1 MNVYDFDGTIYHG
14 DCSVDFFLFVLKRKR
29 RLFFLLPRMGRAYLL
44 CRFGK
49 MEKKAC
55 KEVFFS
61 FLREFDDPVRE
72 MECFA
77 ARNRKKIKKWYL
89 AQMKKDDVIITA
101 SPEPLVQLFFKELL
115 GQKCLGTR
123 MDMRTGR
130 IYGENCRG
138 VEKVIRFQEEYGE
151 KPIDDF
157 YTDSRSDMPM
167 AMLARHAYLVKRIH
181 TKDFCREILRK
192 I

>member
-1 MNVYDFDGTIYHG
+1 M
-14 DCSVDFFLFVLKRKR
+14 DFFLFALKRKR
-29 RLFFLLPRMGRAYLL
+29 RLFFLLPRMGRAYLF
-44 CRFGK
+44 CMFGK

-55 KEVFFS
+55 KEIFFS
-61 FLREFDDPVRE
+61 FLQKLDDPVRE

-101 SPEPLVQLFFKELL
+101 SPEPLVRLFFNELL

-130 IYGENCRG
+130 ICGENCRG
-138 VEKVIRFQEEYGE
+138 VEKAIRFQEEYGE
-151 KPIDDF
+151 RPIDEF
-157 YTDSRSDMPM
+157 YTDSRSDMPV
-167 AMLARHAYLVKRIH
+167 AMLARHTYLVKRIPA
-181 TKDFCREILRK
+181 KNFCREILRRPES
-192 I
+192 